1 LKNLILI
8 VLLGLSTFVHAAD
21 RKAITDVDMNALISD
36 SQVVSG
42 TNNTFDF
49 IWWIPAEYWE
59 AAFTQDSSVPQEQAQ
74 LFLGI
79 LRNYSVL
86 AVLQADISMF
96 GAFTFFDRERLM
108 EGLAVEYVGMDG
120 KMLPIPI
127 DEVSDP
133 DLRLLLD
140 QLKPVLAAAMGS
152 MGENFYFFPVP
163 DTDEDG
169 QRLVSPYADG
179 EIRVRLAAREKQAA
193 APVLTLELPLN
204 ALFVPR
210 VCPNGKPAHISWSYC
225 PWSGEKLP

>member
-1 LKNLILI
+1 MKRLII
-8 VLLGLSTFVHAAD
+8 VALLGLLQSVQAAD
-21 RKAITDVDMNALISD
+21 RKAIVDVDMNVLISD
-36 SQVVSG
+36 SQVISG

-59 AAFTQDSSVPQEQAQ
+59 VAFSQDSSVPQDQAQ

-86 AVLQADISMF
+86 AVLQADISAF

-108 EGLAVEYVGMDG
+108 DGLAVEYVRADG
-120 KMLPIPI
+120 KTLPIPI
-127 DEVSDP
+127 DEVADP

-163 DTDEDG
+163 DTGKDG
-169 QRLVSPYADG
+169 ERLVSPYADG
-179 EIRVRLAAREKQAA
+179 EVRVRLAARNAQA
-193 APVLTLELPLN
+193 APVLSLEFPLN

-210 VCPNGKPAHISWSYC
+210 MCPNGKPAHISWSYC